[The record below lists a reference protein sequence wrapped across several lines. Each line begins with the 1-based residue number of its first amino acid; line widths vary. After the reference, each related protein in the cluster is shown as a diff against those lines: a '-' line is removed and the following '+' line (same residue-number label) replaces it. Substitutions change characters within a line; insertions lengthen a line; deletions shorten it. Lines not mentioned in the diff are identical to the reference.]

1 MKKIKKKQLL
11 KLISSFNEDELN
23 AKIEISN
30 LEEFVRYYLEIH
42 CMKKTEKLMDKKP
55 KDKYVLYSEFNE
67 FRKEMY
73 VFKSEFNQFRDEI
86 TSRIDNLES
95 RIDARIDNLETRID
109 NLENRIDARMD
120 SLETRMGNLET
131 RIDNLEVN
139 ISKIL
144 TILESK

>member
-11 KLISSFNEDELN
+11 KLLSSFNEDELN

-30 LEEFVRYYLEIH
+30 SEEFERYYLEIH

-67 FRKEMY
+67 FREEMY
-73 VFKSEFNQFRDEI
+73 VFKSDFNQFREEI
-86 TSRIDNLES
+86 TS
-95 RIDARIDNLETRID
+95 RIDNLETRID
-109 NLENRIDARMD
+109 NLETRID
-120 SLETRMGNLET
+120 T
-131 RIDNLEVN
+131 RIDNLEFN

>member
-11 KLISSFNEDELN
+11 KLLSSFNEDELN

-30 LEEFVRYYLEIH
+30 LEEFDRYYLEIH

-67 FRKEMY
+67 FREEMH
-73 VFKSEFNQFRDEI
+73 VFKSEFNQFREEI
-86 TSRIDNLES
+86 TSRIDNLEN
-95 RIDARIDNLETRID
+95 RIDARIDNLETRI
-109 NLENRIDARMD
+109 
-120 SLETRMGNLET
+120 G
-131 RIDNLEVN
+131 NLEVN

-144 TILESK
+144 SILESK

>member
-1 MKKIKKKQLL
+1 MKKIKKNQLL
-11 KLISSFNEDELN
+11 KLLSSFNEDELN

-30 LEEFVRYYLEIH
+30 LEEFERYYLEIH

-67 FRKEMY
+67 FREEMY
-73 VFKSEFNQFRDEI
+73 VFKSDFNQFREEI
-86 TSRIDNLES
+86 SS
-95 RIDARIDNLETRID
+95 RIDNLETRID
-109 NLENRIDARMD
+109 A
-120 SLETRMGNLET
+120 RMGNLET

-144 TILESK
+144 SILESK

>member
-1 MKKIKKKQLL
+1 MKKIKKNQLL
-11 KLISSFNEDELN
+11 KLLSSFNEDELN

-30 LEEFVRYYLEIH
+30 SEEFERYYLEIH

-67 FRKEMY
+67 FREEMY
-73 VFKSEFNQFRDEI
+73 VFKSDFNQFREEI
-86 TSRIDNLES
+86 TS
-95 RIDARIDNLETRID
+95 
-109 NLENRIDARMD
+109 
-120 SLETRMGNLET
+120 